1 MMVLNGKQALALFYP
16 SANRPA
22 FLSQRIL
29 KPGKRFFAIA
39 YCLYGETMIET
50 FTTFTKTFLF
60 RFKMRKTPAG
70 TDWNNVDFDNLF
82 LPGLSVDTVIF
93 GFHDSRLMILL
104 LQYKNTNSFA
114 LPGGFVLK
122 KESGDNAAQR
132 VLKDRTGL
140 TNIYLEQFHTFADGN
155 RNDPSFFRKIM
166 KARGL
171 TPSTDHFLLQRFVSI
186 GYYALVDF
194 TEATPASDG
203 LADECR
209 WYELKTLPPLIQDHA
224 TIIKTALSTLREN
237 LDKKLVGFNLLPE
250 LFTMGELQRLYETV
264 LGEKFR
270 RTSFQRKM
278 LNLGI
283 LKKVDKRWTGA
294 AHKAPYL
301 YQLVSKKG

>member
-1 MMVLNGKQALALFYP
+1 MSKRSAL
-16 SANRPA
+16 S
-22 FLSQRIL
+22 
-29 KPGKRFFAIA
+29 
-39 YCLYGETMIET
+39 
-50 FTTFTKTFLF
+50 
-60 RFKMRKTPAG
+60 
-70 TDWNNVDFDNLF
+70 DWNNVDFDNLF

-93 GFHDSRLMILL
+93 GFHDSRLMVLL

-114 LPGGFVLK
+114 LPGGLILK
-122 KESGDNAAQR
+122 KESGDDAAQR
-132 VLKDRTGL
+132 TLKDRTGL
-140 TNIYLEQFHTFADGN
+140 TNIFLEQFHTFADFG
-155 RNDPSFFRKIM
+155 RSDPSFFRKIM

-171 TPSTDHFLLQRFVSI
+171 VFEPDHFLLQRFVSI

-194 TEATPASDG
+194 TKAIPASDG
-203 LADECR
+203 LADECK
-209 WYELKTLPPLIQDHA
+209 WHDLKELPPLIQDHHQ
-224 TIIKTALSTLREN
+224 IINTALTTLRTN

-250 LFTMGELQRLYETV
+250 LFTMGELQKLYETV

-301 YQLVSKKG
+301 YQLSGKKQAARQKS